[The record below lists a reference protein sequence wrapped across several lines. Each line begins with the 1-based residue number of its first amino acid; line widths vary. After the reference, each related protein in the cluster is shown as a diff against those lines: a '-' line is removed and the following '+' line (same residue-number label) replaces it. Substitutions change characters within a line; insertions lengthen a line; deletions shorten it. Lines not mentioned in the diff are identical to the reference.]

1 MSRRRPTVSCRSSR
15 PRRSRPMSRSPAWLA
30 ILLASLLL
38 ALPGAGLP
46 AAAQDGPAREV
57 NVELILD
64 ASGSMAQTIGG
75 ETRMA
80 IAKRVLR
87 DVIAAIPEREGI
99 NVGFRLYGHRGDN
112 SAAGKPVSCRSS
124 ELLVPIDGVDKD
136 ALEDAVDQ
144 ARATGWT

>member
-1 MSRRRPTVSCRSSR
+1 MSRHLA
-15 PRRSRPMSRSPAWLA
+15 PALA
-30 ILLASLLL
+30 LLLLL
-38 ALPGAGLP
+38 APGVGMP
-46 AAAQDGPAREV
+46 AMAQDGAREV

-80 IAKRVLR
+80 IAKRVLD
-87 DVIAAIPEREGI
+87 DVIAAIPERDGV
-99 NVGFRLYGHRGDN
+99 NVGFRIYGHRGDN
-112 SAAGKPVSCRSS
+112 SAAGKAVSCRSS